1 MTGDGPGNDNPRALP
16 GFDEPWQAQAHA
28 MSQVLLESGRIEAN
42 VWAET
47 LGAAIRKRLASGAA
61 DMTETYYAAL
71 TDALETVLAVDGQ
84 ELADVAEAWRDA
96 YETTPHGKPVLLK
109 TVKSE

>member
-1 MTGDGPGNDNPRALP
+1 MTGDGPGNDNPWARP

-61 DMTETYYAAL
+61 DTTETYYAAL
-71 TDALETVLAVDGQ
+71 WGHQLLADALGGRVAPMANPDVGILKVDGP
-84 ELADVAEAWRDA
+84 L
-96 YETTPHGKPVLLK
+96 
-109 TVKSE
+109 S